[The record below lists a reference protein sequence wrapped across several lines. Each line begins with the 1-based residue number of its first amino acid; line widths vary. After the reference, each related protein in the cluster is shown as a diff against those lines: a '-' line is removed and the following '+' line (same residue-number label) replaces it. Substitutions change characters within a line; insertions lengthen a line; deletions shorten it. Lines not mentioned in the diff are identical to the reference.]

1 MKKFAFFIAI
11 ISISTNTFCQ
21 DITKKCLENAEII
34 STLIEN
40 KHFNE
45 AEKTWIDLNKKCNNL
60 NEKFYKNGET
70 IFENKKELAN
80 TIEEKKTIIQQL
92 IQLYNQYNQK
102 FPANQNQNGTKK
114 ALYLSYYN
122 IGTIDEIFAALDR
135 DFKNDN
141 SNFKNPEA
149 LYLYFNSFVN
159 QYKSNKNNISIAD
172 LITKN
177 FQITQKIETESKSIE
192 QNAAVLIT
200 KQKTEPL
207 SGIENTTL
215 KKYNDNLTALNNA
228 NQGIQSLI
236 SPYFTCENLVKFGNA
251 QLETNQ
257 NNSFWLANISEKL
270 FANSCYTDPI
280 LEKIVQKSY
289 EINPTS
295 KAALHLGY
303 IYLKKNNLEKANILF
318 NEAADKALDNNQKAE
333 IYYTIATVVF
343 GLNDKQKSF
352 EYSNKALAADATFAK
367 AYLYQAQLIESGI
380 EECKTT
386 DFEKKAINWLLSET
400 VLKAGKANKIYE
412 KSCQTK
418 SENYLKKAPTKA
430 DLKTFGM
437 KVGDKI
443 TFNCWLNQSIEIPKF

>member
-1 MKKFAFFIAI
+1 MKKIVCFITI
-11 ISISTNTFCQ
+11 ITVFNNAFCQ
-21 DITKKCLENAEII
+21 DISKKCLENAAII

-40 KHFNE
+40 KNFNN
-45 AEKTWIDLNKKCNNL
+45 AEKIWYDLNKKCNNL

-70 IFENKKELAN
+70 ILENKKESAN
-80 TIEEKKTIIQQL
+80 SINEKKATIQQL

-114 ALYLSYYN
+114 ALYLSFYN
-122 IGTIDEIFAALDR
+122 IGTNDEIFAALDR

-149 LYLYFNSFVN
+149 LYLYFNSIIN
-159 QYKSNKNNISIAD
+159 QYKSNKNNISIDD

-177 FQITQKIETESKSIE
+177 IEINQKIDVEIKIIE
-192 QNAAVLIT
+192 QNIADLIT

-207 SGIENTTL
+207 SGLENTNL
-215 KKYNDNLTALNNA
+215 KKYNENLTAFNNT

-236 SPYFTCENLVKFGNA
+236 SPYFTCENLVKFSIA
-251 QLETNQ
+251 QFETNQ
-257 NNSFWLANISEKL
+257 NNSFWIENISEKL
-270 FANSCYTDPI
+270 FTNSCYTDPI

-303 IYLKKNNLEKANILF
+303 IYLKKNNTEKTNILF

-333 IYYTIATVVF
+333 IYYTIATVVY

-352 EYSNKALAADATFAK
+352 EYSNKALSIDPTLAK
-367 AYLYQAQLIESGI
+367 AFLYQTQLIESGI
-380 EECKTT
+380 EECKTS

-412 KSCQTK
+412 KSSQTK
-418 SENYLKKAPTKA
+418 SDNYLKKAPTKTET
-430 DLKTFGM
+430 KTAGY
-437 KVGDKI
+437 KEGDKI